1 MGKIPKVALPFLKGK
16 DERIF
21 SPIADLDHW
30 VLVIYNIPWPGTAL
44 QIENKSDRKF
54 LLKSNFICMLTLYCQ
69 VK

>member
-30 VLVIYNIPWPGTAL
+30 VLVIYNIP
-44 QIENKSDRKF
+44 
-54 LLKSNFICMLTLYCQ
+54 
-69 VK
+69 